1 MPSAAKEST
10 KSMKIMKIKIN
21 NKEVETAAKT
31 EAELAVEQKL
41 PEKGVAIA
49 ISNNMVPRTE
59 WNNRLLNEG
68 DDIVILKA
76 FCGG

>member
-1 MPSAAKEST
+1 MPKK
-10 KSMKIMKIKIN
+10 KSDMKIKIN
-21 NKEVETAAKT
+21 NKEVETTAKT
-31 EAELAVEQKL
+31 VAELAAEQKL

>member
-1 MPSAAKEST
+1 
-10 KSMKIMKIKIN
+10 MKIMKIKIN

-31 EAELAVEQKL
+31 VAELAAEQKL
-41 PEKGVAIA
+41 PEKGVAIS

>member
-1 MPSAAKEST
+1 
-10 KSMKIMKIKIN
+10 MKIKIN

-31 EAELAVEQKL
+31 VGELAADQKL
-41 PEKGVAIA
+41 PVKGVAIA

>member
-1 MPSAAKEST
+1 M
-10 KSMKIMKIKIN
+10 MKIKIN
-21 NKEVETAAKT
+21 KKGVESAAET
-31 EAELAVEQKL
+31 VAELAAEQKL

>member
-1 MPSAAKEST
+1 M
-10 KSMKIMKIKIN
+10 
-21 NKEVETAAKT
+21 ETAAKT
-31 EAELAVEQKL
+31 VAELAAKQKL

>member
-1 MPSAAKEST
+1 MPNK
-10 KSMKIMKIKIN
+10 KSDMKIKIN
-21 NKEVETAAKT
+21 NKEVETTAKT
-31 EAELAVEQKL
+31 VAELAAEQKL

>member
-1 MPSAAKEST
+1 
-10 KSMKIMKIKIN
+10 MKVKIN
-21 NKEVETAAKT
+21 NKEVETSAKT
-31 EAELAVEQKL
+31 VAELAAEQNL

-49 ISNNMVPRTE
+49 ISNDMVPRTE
-59 WNNRLLNEG
+59 WNNREIKEG

>member
-1 MPSAAKEST
+1 
-10 KSMKIMKIKIN
+10 MKIKIN

-31 EAELAVEQKL
+31 VAELATEQKL

-59 WNNRLLNEG
+59 WNNRLLKEG

>member
-1 MPSAAKEST
+1 
-10 KSMKIMKIKIN
+10 MKIKIN
-21 NKEVETAAKT
+21 NKDIETSAKT
-31 EAELAVEQKL
+31 VAELAAEQKL

-59 WNNRLLNEG
+59 WNNREIAEG

>member
-1 MPSAAKEST
+1 
-10 KSMKIMKIKIN
+10 MKIKIN

-31 EAELAVEQKL
+31 VAELAAEQKL

-59 WNNRLLNEG
+59 WNNRQLNEG

-76 FCGG
+76 F

>member
-1 MPSAAKEST
+1 MFSVPKK
-10 KSMKIMKIKIN
+10 KSDMKIKIN
-21 NKEVETAAKT
+21 NKEVETTAKT
-31 EAELAVEQKL
+31 VAELAAEQKL

>member
-1 MPSAAKEST
+1 
-10 KSMKIMKIKIN
+10 MKIKIN

-31 EAELAVEQKL
+31 VAELAAEQKL

-49 ISNNMVPRTE
+49 NSNNMVPRTK

-68 DDIVILKA
+68 DDIVILKS

>member
-1 MPSAAKEST
+1 
-10 KSMKIMKIKIN
+10 MKIKIN
-21 NKEVETAAKT
+21 NKEVETAAT
-31 EAELAVEQKL
+31 TVGELAAEQKL

-49 ISNNMVPRTE
+49 ISKNMVPRTE
-59 WNNRLLNEG
+59 WNNRQLNEG

>member
-1 MPSAAKEST
+1 
-10 KSMKIMKIKIN
+10 MKIKIN
-21 NKEVETAAKT
+21 NKEVETSAKSV
-31 EAELAVEQKL
+31 AELAAEQKL

-59 WNNRLLNEG
+59 WNNREIAEG

>member
-1 MPSAAKEST
+1 MN
-10 KSMKIMKIKIN
+10 IKIN
-21 NKEVETAAKT
+21 NKEVVNAAKT
-31 EAELAVEQKL
+31 MAELAAEQKL
-41 PEKGVAIA
+41 PEKGAAIA

>member
-1 MPSAAKEST
+1 
-10 KSMKIMKIKIN
+10 MKIKIN

-31 EAELAVEQKL
+31 VAELAAEQKL

-59 WNNRLLNEG
+59 GNNSLLNEG

>member
-1 MPSAAKEST
+1 
-10 KSMKIMKIKIN
+10 MKIKIN
-21 NKEVETAAKT
+21 NKEVETSAKT
-31 EAELAVEQKL
+31 VAELAAEQNL

-59 WNNRLLNEG
+59 WNNREIAEG

>member
-1 MPSAAKEST
+1 
-10 KSMKIMKIKIN
+10 MKIKIN
-21 NKEVETAAKT
+21 NKEGETAAT
-31 EAELAVEQKL
+31 TVGELAAEQKL

-59 WNNRLLNEG
+59 WNNRQLNEG

-76 FCGG
+76 FSG

>member
-1 MPSAAKEST
+1 
-10 KSMKIMKIKIN
+10 MKIKIN

-31 EAELAVEQKL
+31 VAELAAEQKL

-68 DDIVILKA
+68 DDIVILKD

>member
-1 MPSAAKEST
+1 MTLCLKNEELN
-10 KSMKIMKIKIN
+10 MKIKIN

-31 EAELAVEQKL
+31 VTELAAEQTL

>member
-1 MPSAAKEST
+1 
-10 KSMKIMKIKIN
+10 MKIKIN

-31 EAELAVEQKL
+31 VAELAAEQKL

-49 ISNNMVPRTE
+49 IRNNMVPRTE

-68 DDIVILKA
+68 DDIVILNA

>member
-1 MPSAAKEST
+1 
-10 KSMKIMKIKIN
+10 MKIKIN
-21 NKEVETAAKT
+21 NKEVETSAKT
-31 EAELAVEQKL
+31 VAELAAEQNL

-49 ISNNMVPRTE
+49 IINDMVPRTE
-59 WNNRLLNEG
+59 WNNREIKEG

>member
-1 MPSAAKEST
+1 M
-10 KSMKIMKIKIN
+10 MKIKIN

-31 EAELAVEQKL
+31 VAELAAEQKL

-76 FCGG
+76 SCGG